1 MNGAVAPGLAAT
13 APRER
18 GWRWFV
24 LGMLLMVAVTAAPA
38 WPPALALLAGTVRLL
53 LPVEQFALVVLVAI
67 ASCAIVGWWAGGR
80 LVLGL
85 VWGAAAGYVVWN
97 VPLALSGYGAFLRGW
112 AVTLGASFG
121 LICLA
126 TASRPFLTRALAAV
140 ALSGAVTLAGFSTRS
155 SNGAGAFDAAAQM
168 LSLEYQQRLET
179 SLDLWRSRTAAPSW
193 RAFAQRFPEA
203 VERTDRMEQ
212 LLIALAEPQSASSAV
227 GGSRVAPLVRLAP
240 TLLALESLLALAL
253 GWAAYH
259 RLARARIG
267 PPLAALRD
275 LRFNDQW
282 VWGLIVGVTTLLLPT
297 LVEWRTA
304 GLNLVGFFGTLYAL
318 RGAGVLT
325 WYIPDRAAVW
335 VLLGLAVLVPV
346 LGPVWVLVAL
356 LTVTFALGLGDT
368 WRDFRA
374 DAQARRPWS
383 P

>member
-1 MNGAVAPGLAAT
+1 M
-13 APRER
+13 
-18 GWRWFV
+18 

-38 WPPALALLAGTVRLL
+38 WPPALALLAGMVRLL

-67 ASCAIVGWWAGGR
+67 ASCALVGWWAGGR

-85 VWGAAAGYVVWN
+85 VWGLAAGYVVWK
-97 VPLALSGYGAFLRGW
+97 VPLPLSGYGAFLRGW
-112 AVTLGASFG
+112 AVTLGAAFG
-121 LICLA
+121 LVCLL
-126 TASRPFLTRALAAV
+126 TAAKPFLTRALAAV
-140 ALSGAVTLAGFSTRS
+140 ALAGVVTLLGLSARS
-155 SNGAGAFDAAAQM
+155 ASGAGAFDAAAQM
-168 LSLEYQQRLET
+168 LSQEYQQRLGA
-179 SLDLWRSRTAAPSW
+179 SLDVWRGRTASESW
-193 RAFAQRFPEA
+193 RGFAQRFPEA
-203 VERTDRMEQ
+203 VARTERLEG
-212 LLIALAEPQSASSAV
+212 LLIALAEPRPASASV
-227 GGSRVAPLVRLAP
+227 GGARVAPLVVLAP

-259 RLARARIG
+259 RLTRARLG

-282 VWGLIVGVTTLLLPT
+282 VWGLIVGVTVLLLPT

-318 RGAGVLT
+318 RGAGVLV

-335 VLLGLAVLVPV
+335 VLLALAVLVPV

-356 LTVTFALGLGDT
+356 LTITFTLGLGDT

-374 DAQARRPWS
+374 GAGSRRPWS